1 MAPLLTAEQLE
12 LKDSLRSFLADQV
25 SLAVVRKIFEGD
37 ASLQSSVWT
46 KLMELGVLTF
56 FAEPQSAG
64 GGTLRELGMLASEVG
79 YALCPENLL
88 EASFVT
94 YLLHSQISETDR
106 SAVQRRFGADFL
118 KLLSAGAVRSSIA
131 VSTIAAAAGRSLIIE
146 ECGTGTSTTVNLK
159 SRFVAG
165 GHTSE
170 ITLGVDVAKGA
181 VWLCEHRNGGPA
193 TVLRCPEKCLD
204 RSQSLYA
211 IELHGCPALQLTS
224 LDPTVLLLQ
233 WSALKSCEIA
243 GAARRT
249 LESTVEYLKTREQF
263 DVPIG
268 GFQALQHAAADMM
281 VRVESMHAL
290 SDFAC
295 WSASFSPDQLALAA
309 GSAALFCTDDGPK
322 VAEKAIQLH
331 GGIGFTWE
339 HDLHLFLRR
348 IRTVA
353 AMIAPD
359 DSGKE
364 ALLSAAMGA

>member
-12 LKDSLRSFLADQV
+12 LKDSLRTFLADQV

-37 ASLQSSVWT
+37 TTLRSTVWG
-46 KLMELGVLTF
+46 KLMELGVLSF
-56 FAEPQSAG
+56 FAESHSAG
-64 GGTLRELGMLASEVG
+64 GGTVRELGMLASEAG

-88 EASFVT
+88 EAAFVT
-94 YLLHSQISETDR
+94 HLLHTQLSETER
-106 SAVQRRFGADFL
+106 SDVQSRFGADFL
-118 KLLSAGAVRSSIA
+118 GLLSSGALRSSIA
-131 VSTIAAAAGRSLIIE
+131 VSSIATSSGASLSIE
-146 ECGTGTSTTVNLK
+146 EGAKDGEVNLK
-159 SRFVAG
+159 ARYVAG
-165 GHTSE
+165 GDCCQVILAIDSNSGT
-170 ITLGVDVAKGA
+170 I
-181 VWLCEHRNGGPA
+181 WLCDHRVGRA
-193 TVLRCPEKCLD
+193 ASVQRCPEKLLD

-211 IELHGCPALQLTS
+211 VEIRGCQAVKLFS
-224 LDPTVLLLQ
+224 LNPSTVWLQ
-233 WSALKSCEIA
+233 WAAIKSSEIA

-249 LESTVEYLKTREQF
+249 LEGTVEYLKTREQF

-281 VRVESMHAL
+281 VKVEAMHAL

-309 GSAALFCTDDGPK
+309 HSATLFCAEEAPK
-322 VAEKAIQLH
+322 VVEKAIQLH

-353 AMIAPD
+353 ALVAPD
-359 DSGKE
+359 DAGKE
-364 ALLSAAMGA
+364 SLLLAALGA